1 MKKKMLLTAM
11 TLALAMGSVLSACS
25 SSTSPA
31 AESKKPENTA
41 QSNEPVTLEMWGR
54 WEEAN
59 KQINET
65 IEAFQKKYPNIK
77 VKYTAVPFAQYVA
90 QTQTAISGNNLPDI
104 FGAHPNL
111 PVFQLTRLGVI
122 RSLND
127 LITEEKKKQF
137 YEGTFSE
144 GETMMAGEVYGLPLF
159 NPMRTSQVMYY
170 NKAVLKKAGLTEK
183 DIPKTWD
190 ELYQFSKKVK
200 EATNGEAYGLIVGV
214 KATSQLPL
222 IVQQMATAITPEVI
236 PDLNVPP
243 FNYKTGKYQFD
254 SPGIIQ
260 SLDYFKK
267 LQDEKLLHP
276 NSVVMSFREG
286 TALMEAG
293 KAALVMDGAFF
304 SNQMKKEQLDDYGV
318 APLPTLDG
326 KPQYAMYK
334 GGSNASFYVSKG
346 TKHYNEVKLF
356 LQFMMD
362 ELYPKLLRDGI
373 EYSPIMAQNE
383 STKITHPI
391 AAQALKI
398 QSETV
403 KLVPRP
409 FTKNIETLKV
419 ATEMSGKFPKTTL
432 SNIAEG
438 YLSGQLKDV
447 KAALTQLSDE
457 TNKVFFDSMK
467 KVQSDGGKVSE
478 SDYIFPDWQPFQPY
492 KK

>member
-1 MKKKMLLTAM
+1 MKKKMILTGM
-11 TLALAMGSVLSACS
+11 TLALAMGSILSACS
-25 SSTSPA
+25 SSSAPA
-31 AESKKPENTA
+31 AEPKKTENA
-41 QSNEPVTLEMWGR
+41 VQSSEPVTLEMWGR

-59 KQINET
+59 SQINET
-65 IEAFQKKYPNIK
+65 IEAFQKKNPNIK

-104 FGAHPNL
+104 FGVHPNL
-111 PVFQLTRLGVI
+111 PIYQLTKLGVI
-122 RSLND
+122 RPLND
-127 LITEEKKKQF
+127 FITEDKKKLF

-144 GETMMAGEVYGLPLF
+144 GETMMNGEIYGVPLF

-200 EATNGEAYGLIVGV
+200 EATNAEAYGLIVGV
-214 KATSQLPL
+214 KSTSQLPL
-222 IVQQMATAITPEVI
+222 IVGQMATAISPEVI
-236 PDLNVPP
+236 PDLNVPL

-254 SPGIIQ
+254 SPGVIQ
-260 SLDYFKK
+260 TLEYFKK

-276 NSVVMSFREG
+276 NSIVMSFREG

-293 KAALVMDGAFF
+293 KAALVMDLAAF
-304 SNQMKKEQLDDYGV
+304 SNQMKKDQLADYGV
-318 APLPTLDG
+318 APLPTFDG

-334 GGSNASFYVSKG
+334 GGANASFYVSKN

-373 EYSPIMAQNE
+373 EYSPIMSQND

-419 ATEMSGKFPKTTL
+419 AAEMSGKMPKTTL
-432 SNIAEG
+432 ANVAEG
-438 YLSGQLKDV
+438 YLSGQIKDV
-447 KAALTQLSDE
+447 KTVLAQLTDD
-457 TNKVFFDSMK
+457 TNKVFFDSIK
-467 KVQSDGGKVSE
+467 KVQSEGGKVSE
-478 SDYIFPDWQPFQPY
+478 SDYIFPDWQPGQPY
-492 KK
+492 TK